1 MIKYEKARYAPY
13 GFIEE
18 AGVNK
23 PLAHF
28 GYCFIALHAPPAAAG
43 ERAVCLLIYKVAPA
57 AYTLTDKKPGGRHI
71 KHIEY
76 VYLAYIAHNSARY
89 KRAYNPAVNGKP
101 RKTRGITESE
111 KVLNAV

>member
-1 MIKYEKARYAPY
+1 M
-13 GFIEE
+13 
-18 AGVNK
+18 NK

-57 AYTLTDKKPGGRHI
+57 TYTLTDKKPGGRHI
-71 KHIEY
+71 EHIEY

-89 KRAYNPAVNGKP
+89 KRAYNPTVNGKP
-101 RKTRGITESE
+101 RKTRRITESE